1 MPWSCSFVTGRAS
14 PPPPTGTARI
24 LVPVT
29 VVGIA
34 IAGAFGAL
42 ARYGL
47 EGAISRRAP
56 GAFPWGT
63 FVVNVSGSFVLGL
76 LFVLFT
82 ERITVDPWLRST
94 LTIGFLG
101 AYTTFS
107 TLSLESYRLLED
119 GAVGLALANT
129 LGSLAA
135 GLTAVYLGVVCG
147 RAV

>member
-1 MPWSCSFVTGRAS
+1 VLP
-14 PPPPTGTARI
+14 
-24 LVPVT
+24 

-34 IAGAFGAL
+34 VAGAFGAL

-47 EGAISRRAP
+47 EGLVSDRAH

-63 FVVNVSGSFVLGL
+63 FVVNISGSFLLGL
-76 LFVLFT
+76 VFVLMT
-82 ERITVDPWLRST
+82 ERTVVDPWLRSS

-119 GAVGLALANT
+119 GALGLALANT

-135 GLTAVYLGVVCG
+135 GLTAVYLGVVAG
-147 RAV
+147 RAL

>member
-1 MPWSCSFVTGRAS
+1 VAP
-14 PPPPTGTARI
+14 
-24 LVPVT
+24 

-34 IAGAFGAL
+34 VAGAFGAL

-47 EGAISRRAP
+47 EGLVSDRAP

-63 FVVNVSGSFVLGL
+63 FVVNVSGSFLLGL
-76 LFVLFT
+76 VFVLTT
-82 ERITVDPWLRST
+82 ERVMVEPWLRSS

-119 GAVGLALANT
+119 GSIGLALANT
-129 LGSLAA
+129 VGSLVA
-135 GLTAVYLGVVCG
+135 GLTAVYLGVVAG
-147 RAV
+147 RAL

>member
-1 MPWSCSFVTGRAS
+1 MR
-14 PPPPTGTARI
+14 
-24 LVPVT
+24 T
-29 VVGIA
+29 VIGIA
-34 IAGAFGAL
+34 VAGSLGAL

-47 EGAISRRAP
+47 EGAVSRRSA

-76 LFVLFT
+76 LFTLLT
-82 ERITVDPWLRST
+82 ERWLVAPWLRST

-119 GAVGLALANT
+119 GAYGLAFANL

-135 GLTAVYLGVVCG
+135 GMAAVYAGVVLG
-147 RAV
+147 RLV